1 MYKIISKTILLL
13 GLIFPA
19 VSFAGVVDIN
29 LSPEIPEPNQTISA
43 ELSGTLVDLD
53 SSDIYWYLDKEIQKH
68 GIGEKSFS
76 FTAGDVD
83 EKKDLEAIVI
93 IPDGRRIDLQ
103 RTIEPTNIDLLWEA
117 NTYTPPFY
125 RGKALPTYKSSI
137 KVLALPSGKNIN
149 TKFIYNWSIDSLN
162 NIAGSSGYNQKTF
175 TTFGSY
181 AGYSRKINVSMT
193 SFDKFIKAKKTIKIE
208 SVAPELVF
216 YENNPL
222 MGTIFNNALY
232 GIREIKSNDFSVK
245 AEPYYVSRGELK
257 NVQYKWGVGKDRVES
272 KDNKEK
278 MITFTKPENGSGKV
292 QVQAH
297 FKNTANTYQEA
308 RSGVY
313 LSY

>member
-193 SFDKFIKAKKTIKIE
+193 SFDKFIKAKK
-208 SVAPELVF
+208 L
-216 YENNPL
+216 
-222 MGTIFNNALY
+222 
-232 GIREIKSNDFSVK
+232 
-245 AEPYYVSRGELK
+245 
-257 NVQYKWGVGKDRVES
+257 
-272 KDNKEK
+272 
-278 MITFTKPENGSGKV
+278 
-292 QVQAH
+292 
-297 FKNTANTYQEA
+297 
-308 RSGVY
+308 
-313 LSY
+313 